1 METMDEKYVFVR
13 FADRESKFLF
23 PSAFEKGYL
32 SCTEWEDEN
41 DVAKA

>member
-1 METMDEKYVFVR
+1 MDEKYVFVR
-13 FADRESKFLF
+13 FTDRESKFLF